1 MYEAVG
7 HLLAAAQSFCFV
19 LGGGGQACVNVLVPP
34 GVSVVSP
41 WRLHGVALSFLV
53 VHSG

>member
-19 LGGGGQACVNVLVPP
+19 LGGGVRPVSTYLYHLAFLSLV
-34 GVSVVSP
+34 
-41 WRLHGVALSFLV
+41 HGVYM
-53 VHSG
+53 G